1 MVRKTAKKTSRRA
14 MRVRRR
20 SGGANDNVKMTDEQF
35 KELMK
40 LMEMVSSK
48 VSRQENDTSEMRE
61 QKAVMIQKLQSR
73 LAMLLNE
80 LKSNRQEHGMEGAEN
95 WWLDESPSPKR
106 KSASRKRTRR
116 A

>member
-1 MVRKTAKKTSRRA
+1 VRKIAKKTSRRA
-14 MRVRRR
+14 MRVYRRN
-20 SGGANDNVKMTDEQF
+20 GGANDNIKMTDEQY

-40 LMEMVSSK
+40 LIEMVSRK
-48 VSRQENDTSEMRE
+48 VSRQENDTAEMRE

-80 LKSNRQEHGMEGAEN
+80 LRTDRQEHGMEGAEN

-116 A
+116 T